1 VTKASGPC
9 RIDGVEVL
17 EVTAD
22 YTTAVPRISAKYAY
36 TESASGERM
45 GFGNRNQAWAAET
58 LEAMETLLRCMERDI
73 IGTVF
78 REGTTDGGTSAQD
91 TPTDGVPAL

>member
-1 VTKASGPC
+1 MTKASGPC
-9 RIDGVEVL
+9 RADGVEVL

-36 TESASGERM
+36 TESSSGERM
-45 GFGNRNQAWAAET
+45 GFGHRNQAWGSET
-58 LEAMETLLRCMERDI
+58 LEAMEVLLRCMERDI
-73 IGTVF
+73 VKTVF
-78 REGTTDGGTSAQD
+78 REGTTGGGGSASD